1 MPLGSALT
9 NQIAGAVARQ
19 ATGDISTVLKSVL
32 PSGTGTNSSDTRAL
46 HDQGKGSKHLSYP
59 ENVEGDEQQ
68 GHYVMFMINVADQ
81 GKVATSVSTAG
92 QGHPGGRLPV
102 DTGSTLPK
110 AKKGPFA
117 DKKFISENLNQG
129 AGTAS
134 TLNSERPAGTLAFK
148 RPPTVKLEK
157 AITLY
162 MPPSVSVTYKANYK
176 DDEISARAQAI
187 VNSGETIIAALT
199 SKADFFTQDNMK
211 KIGGSVGE
219 GAVVVA
225 ASATKAAADTF
236 APGASTVAQIK
247 SGAILGSKM
256 ELMFTDVG
264 RRDFS
269 FEFNF
274 LPKSRQ
280 EAETVDEIVFTF
292 KKHMMPSMVSSLTVF
307 GHTQELGMGR
317 ALKIPDT
324 FDIHYFYQ
332 NTENPYL
339 NRISTCYLTG
349 LDVGYGG
356 DKYVTYEPTPH
367 KKSGT
372 GPPPQ
377 KTNIKLSF
385 SEIETITRE
394 RIEQGF

>member
-1 MPLGSALT
+1 MALGSALT

-19 ATGDISTVLKSVL
+19 ATGNISTVLKSVL
-32 PSGTGTNSSDTRAL
+32 PSGSGTNSSDTRAL

-81 GKVATSVSTAG
+81 GKVAVTTAVGPPSQLPTSGTA
-92 QGHPGGRLPV
+92 
-102 DTGSTLPK
+102 PK

-129 AGTAS
+129 AGYAS

-148 RPPTVKLEK
+148 RPATVKLEK

-187 VNSGETIIAALT
+187 VNSGESIIAALT
-199 SKADFFTQDNMK
+199 GKGDIFTKENVK
-211 KIGGSVGE
+211 NVLTTVGE
-219 GAVVVA
+219 GGTVIA
-225 ASATKAAADTF
+225 ASAGKAAADTF
-236 APGASTVAQIK
+236 APGASTIAQIK

-274 LPKSRQ
+274 LPKSRK

-292 KKHMMPSMVSSLTVF
+292 KKHMMPSMISSIDVF
-307 GHTQELGMGR
+307 GHNVELGMGR

-332 NTENPYL
+332 NIENPYL

-367 KKSGT
+367 KKSGA